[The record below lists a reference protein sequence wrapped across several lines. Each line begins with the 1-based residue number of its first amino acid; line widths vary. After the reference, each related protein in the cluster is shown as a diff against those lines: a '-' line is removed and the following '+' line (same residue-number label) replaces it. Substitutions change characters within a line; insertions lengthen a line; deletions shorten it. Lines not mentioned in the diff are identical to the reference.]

1 MTCINSCE
9 GVKVIHF
16 PKETNSATA
25 KNLSAYKYYQ
35 FRVFSKNGVTHLA
48 EKNGEKPKYATLL
61 QRTSES
67 IPGPPSLKITFMSS
81 TAVLVRWTLT
91 EKNGIIIFY
100 QISYYPVA
108 DELNKYLLNTTES
121 SIAITGLTM
130 GIEYYIKVR
139 AATKRGLGR
148 ISSKKVTMNQEG
160 ANSNQGGDD
169 RTSTDVTVPVLASM
183 LAVALLVVAVLIVVY
198 ILRRRGIIM
207 RQSHSEE
214 KERNAPVGKAYDQP
228 IILDDFT
235 GETTDDLYAFVL
247 DENLWEVPRKNLS
260 VIKRLGSGNFGCV
273 DKATAI
279 GLEGCPGQA
288 TVAVKTL
295 KKNVAEKDKED
306 FFTELRLMMRLEPHP
321 HVLKLLGCCTKS
333 DGPMCIILEYLPYGD
348 LLGYLRRS
356 RGHEDTYCS
365 GDLRPETKLTS
376 RDLLKFAWMIAD
388 GMSFLAENKC
398 VHRDLAA
405 RNVLVGEN
413 KICKISDLGLAR
425 RIREDVYT
433 RSKAARLPVK
443 WMPPESLFHGE
454 SSIASDVWSYGVVL
468 WEIFTLGDSPYPK
481 YNGKDIPRLLQQGYR
496 MPKPLHLSETL

>member
-1 MTCINSCE
+1 MESE
-9 GVKVIHF
+9 VIMVLCQLRKLALF
-16 PKETNSATA
+16 RMQLL
-25 KNLSAYKYYQ
+25 LS
-35 FRVFSKNGVTHLA
+35 V
-48 EKNGEKPKYATLL
+48 
-61 QRTSES
+61 
-67 IPGPPSLKITFMSS
+67 PGAPSLKITFMSS
-81 TAVLVRWTLT
+81 TSLLVSWTLT

-108 DELNKYLLNTTES
+108 DESNKYLLNTSES

-148 ISSKKVTMNQEG
+148 ISSKNFTINQG

-169 RTSTDVTVPVLASM
+169 RTSADVTVPVLASM
-183 LAVALLVVAVLIVVY
+183 LAVALLVVAALIVLY
-198 ILRRRGIIM
+198 ILRRRGLIM

-214 KERNAPVGKAYDQP
+214 KEGHSPVGKAHDNA

-247 DENLWEVPRKNLS
+247 DETIWEVPRENLS
-260 VIKRLGSGNFGCV
+260 VIKTLGSGNFGCV

-279 GLEGCPGQA
+279 GLEGCPG
-288 TVAVKTL
+288 
-295 KKNVAEKDKED
+295 E
-306 FFTELRLMMRLEPHP
+306 
-321 HVLKLLGCCTKS
+321 
-333 DGPMCIILEYLPYGD
+333 
-348 LLGYLRRS
+348 
-356 RGHEDTYCS
+356 
-365 GDLRPETKLTS
+365 
-376 RDLLKFAWMIAD
+376 
-388 GMSFLAENKC
+388 C

-433 RSKAARLPVK
+433 RTKAARLPVK

-481 YNGKDIPRLLQQGYR
+481 YKGKDIPRLLQQGYR
-496 MPKPLHLSETL
+496 MPKPLHLSETLCWQDKPEDRPSFTMICDEFKQYCNTTKDYINLDVFEEALYVNFDVL